1 MYRPFSDL
9 ECFINRKFSLL
20 IGANIYYFKP
30 YNGWSL
36 SKTVTDY
43 SSKMSSFRP
52 GSAVRSADASVG
64 GAAAGAAVASP
75 LVVDTPVK
83 SAEDLA
89 KLIPAPVD
97 PSLNIPKPVDVEIP
111 QLPFIKLDYIN

>member
-1 MYRPFSDL
+1 
-9 ECFINRKFSLL
+9 
-20 IGANIYYFKP
+20 
-30 YNGWSL
+30 
-36 SKTVTDY
+36 
-43 SSKMSSFRP
+43 MSSFRP
-52 GSAVRSADASVG
+52 GSAAVSSSG
-64 GAAAGAAVASP
+64 GSNGAAAAVPSP

-111 QLPFIKLDYIN
+111 QLPFKIYFIISLIIFDLI

>member
-1 MYRPFSDL
+1 
-9 ECFINRKFSLL
+9 
-20 IGANIYYFKP
+20 
-30 YNGWSL
+30 
-36 SKTVTDY
+36 
-43 SSKMSSFRP
+43 MSSFRP
-52 GSAVRSADASVG
+52 GSAAASSSG
-64 GAAAGAAVASP
+64 GSNAAAVPSP

-111 QLPFIKLDYIN
+111 QLPFKFHKII

>member
-1 MYRPFSDL
+1 
-9 ECFINRKFSLL
+9 
-20 IGANIYYFKP
+20 
-30 YNGWSL
+30 
-36 SKTVTDY
+36 
-43 SSKMSSFRP
+43 MSSFRP

-64 GAAAGAAVASP
+64 GAAAAAVASP

-111 QLPFIKLDYIN
+111 QLPLI

>member
-1 MYRPFSDL
+1 MKY
-9 ECFINRKFSLL
+9 FINRKFSLL

-52 GSAVRSADASVG
+52 GSPARSADASVG
-64 GAAAGAAVASP
+64 GAAPAVASP

-111 QLPFIKLDYIN
+111 QLPLIKLDYIN

>member
-1 MYRPFSDL
+1 
-9 ECFINRKFSLL
+9 
-20 IGANIYYFKP
+20 
-30 YNGWSL
+30 
-36 SKTVTDY
+36 
-43 SSKMSSFRP
+43 MSSFRP

-64 GAAAGAAVASP
+64 GAAAAAVASP

-111 QLPFIKLDYIN
+111 QLPLIKLDYIN

>member
-1 MYRPFSDL
+1 
-9 ECFINRKFSLL
+9 
-20 IGANIYYFKP
+20 
-30 YNGWSL
+30 
-36 SKTVTDY
+36 
-43 SSKMSSFRP
+43 MSSFRP
-52 GSAVRSADASVG
+52 GSAIRSADASVG
-64 GAAAGAAVASP
+64 GAAAAAVASP

-111 QLPFIKLDYIN
+111 QLPLIKLDYIN

>member
-1 MYRPFSDL
+1 
-9 ECFINRKFSLL
+9 
-20 IGANIYYFKP
+20 
-30 YNGWSL
+30 
-36 SKTVTDY
+36 
-43 SSKMSSFRP
+43 MSSFRP

-64 GAAAGAAVASP
+64 GAAAAAVPSP

>member
-1 MYRPFSDL
+1 
-9 ECFINRKFSLL
+9 
-20 IGANIYYFKP
+20 
-30 YNGWSL
+30 
-36 SKTVTDY
+36 
-43 SSKMSSFRP
+43 MSSFRP
-52 GSAVRSADASVG
+52 GSAAASSSG
-64 GAAAGAAVASP
+64 GSNGAAAAVPSP

-111 QLPFIKLDYIN
+111 QLPFKFYFTILLIIFYLI

>member
-1 MYRPFSDL
+1 
-9 ECFINRKFSLL
+9 
-20 IGANIYYFKP
+20 
-30 YNGWSL
+30 
-36 SKTVTDY
+36 
-43 SSKMSSFRP
+43 MSSFRP

-64 GAAAGAAVASP
+64 GAAAAAVASP
-75 LVVDTPVK
+75 LVVVTPVK

-111 QLPFIKLDYIN
+111 QLPLI